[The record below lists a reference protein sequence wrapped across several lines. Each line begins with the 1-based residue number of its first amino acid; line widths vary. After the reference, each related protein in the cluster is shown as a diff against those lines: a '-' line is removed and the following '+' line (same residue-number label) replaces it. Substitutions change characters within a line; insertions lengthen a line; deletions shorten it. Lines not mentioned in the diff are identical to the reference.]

1 MFFSRHPMLLNM
13 VAFRKTS
20 FPWHAGKRVDVC
32 LSTQHIISMQ
42 CISTVMNASLPL
54 GSVLVPPRA
63 HALPFAEVLFVAY
76 GAHVSN
82 PLIGDGRGPGG
93 ATSGRICGVQLFS
106 VFAAAGLA
114 QRQICHL
121 PPSHA
126 LSHPANLLIMLRAS
140 HPHLLVRGGW
150 HVFLPP
156 ATIRAL
162 RGPGGRLPGPCW
174 CHTHKDREIRQEKI
188 YHLNNTKKHLV

>member
-1 MFFSRHPMLLNM
+1 
-13 VAFRKTS
+13 
-20 FPWHAGKRVDVC
+20 
-32 LSTQHIISMQ
+32 MQ

-106 VFAAAGLA
+106 VFSAAGLA

-156 ATIRAL
+156 AMIRAL
-162 RGPGGRLPGPCW
+162 RGPAVCSYLQELCHLASLLPASSLLPVCLLLAREKEGMLWDLMRTSRL
-174 CHTHKDREIRQEKI
+174 KLRKSE
-188 YHLNNTKKHLV
+188 